1 VSDTHIIDRS
11 KLDVLRQELGANFLR
26 ILGYFREDGVK
37 SIAAIEEAV
46 RQRSAV
52 ALVRP
57 AHTLKG
63 EALQFGAVALGAMAE
78 QIEMAA
84 RRAVEDHVFPID
96 VIEYAVNLRPLFE
109 EATGLLARETA
120 VTAPIRRVVGGF
132 GRKIATGF

>member
-11 KLDVLRQELGANFLR
+11 KLDGLRQELGSNFSR

-37 SIAAIEEAV
+37 SIAAIEEAI
-46 RQRSAV
+46 RQGSAV
-52 ALVRP
+52 AIVRP

-63 EALQFGAVALGAMAE
+63 ESLQFGAIALGAMAE

-96 VIEYAVNLRPLFE
+96 VVEYAVNLRPLFE
-109 EATGLLARETA
+109 EATTLLARETA
-120 VTAPIRRVVGGF
+120 VTAPIRRAVGGF
-132 GRKIATGF
+132 GRKVATGF